1 MRRFCCVL
9 IFCLKV
15 QSCTLASVPTECF
28 VCSDNVKKPRRKEKR
43 SSSNTS
49 WYAECGLFDQ
59 TAEVQNTVIIG
70 MLAVLMFWC

>member
-1 MRRFCCVL
+1 M
-9 IFCLKV
+9 
-15 QSCTLASVPTECF
+15 LASVPTECF
-28 VCSDNVKKPRRKEKR
+28 VCSDNVKKPRRKEKK

-59 TAEVQNTVIIG
+59 TAEVQNTVIVG